1 MHSKPTRQCAVPL
14 AVSLGF
20 VLSGPAWAQPAPSA
34 EPLRL
39 APERS
44 STGRRV
50 GTELGMGVVTSL
62 GLGLAGGLAAGL
74 VGMAVCP
81 KRGPSSEPFAG
92 ACPMTAAA
100 LTGVVGAGVGLPLGV
115 WWGGKMTGGNG
126 WLLGAAGGLAASL
139 ALSGTAFA
147 LEQELLGAGLLLA
160 MPVFT
165 VVGYELT
172 DSEPRHE
179 PPVAVSPSLRLGPGG
194 TSFGLQGRF

>member
-1 MHSKPTRQCAVPL
+1 MPGMRPFPL
-14 AVSLGF
+14 AVSLLLLLLSNP
-20 VLSGPAWAQPAPSA
+20 VLAQPDF
-34 EPLRL
+34 
-39 APERS
+39 APEAPEAPPRRA
-44 STGRRV
+44 STGRRM

-74 VGMAVCP
+74 VGVAACP

-100 LTGVVGAGVGLPLGV
+100 LVGVAGAGVGLPLGV

-126 WLLGAAGGLAASL
+126 WLLGAFGGLAASL

-172 DSEPRHE
+172 DSAPRSEPAL
-179 PPVAVSPSLRLGPGG
+179 AVSPSLRLGPGG